1 MSYVQIYNCKIKLGE
16 FYCSLKI
23 IVSWISMLTTQLL
36 QVVRSTVC
44 GRHSESQSDRGLLM
58 AALWWTTFW
67 PSSLACLHCVIFF
80 NKIPTWFYRLDK
92 QPCLY
97 FPVYSLLNFLEDEQ
111 KLQRKQTLSTWGCGS
126 WFTQFACIS
135 SLIKVNISFWTHWCP
150 KSKYISGSF
159 YGTIIP

>member
-1 MSYVQIYNCKIKLGE
+1 MDKHVDYPA
-16 FYCSLKI
+16 SLSCQK
-23 IVSWISMLTTQLL
+23 
-36 QVVRSTVC
+36 
-44 GRHSESQSDRGLLM
+44 HSLWETLWKSEWSRFVM

-67 PSSLACLHCVIFF
+67 PSSLACLHCVIIF

-111 KLQRKQTLSTWGCGS
+111 KLQIKQTLSTWGCGS

-159 YGTIIP
+159 YSTIIP